1 MNTLNLA
8 PNFEVIKQILNELVD
23 GNERLLSKLENGLKV
38 SCLVK
43 ELFSPKL
50 DMNAFKFGVLLKKF
64 CSQFDIVFTQGNQPI
79 IEITNKNLH
88 WK

>member
-23 GNERLLSKLENGLKV
+23 GNERLLSRLENGLKV

-50 DMNAFKFGVLLKKF
+50 AMNAFKFFRKGVLFKNF
-64 CSQFDIVFTQGNQPI
+64 CGSIRYCFHPR
-79 IEITNKNLH
+79 
-88 WK
+88 